1 MDTAKSLAHSCIEV
15 DASHWNRYAFLVCIL
30 RVLTYRIIIF
40 LTTGLQR
47 RCLRIFLIG
56 RGDYK
61 SIPLKNIYSPSLLS
75 SLHRD
80 LRIKVRETLGIDIE
94 LDDTPTVQEN
104 ADEVRENC
112 EGGLDDGDD
121 AAADTNVPNNSH
133 NVSLDGDEDE
143 NRDIGLDSGTDEGE
157 IDAEGSGF
165 GGNGKRPKY
174 TSTKFWNFVDDSL
187 EAVRNMAREEAKVE
201 VDAGGD
207 YDTAYENATRNILVE
222 YFQQDLA
229 EYPGR
234 RTVPKLL
241 STYNPQWQT
250 TIQTKLL
257 WTT

>member
-15 DASHWNRYAFLVCIL
+15 DASHWNRYTFLVCIL

-207 YDTAYENATRNILVE
+207 YDTAYENATR
-222 YFQQDLA
+222 
-229 EYPGR
+229 
-234 RTVPKLL
+234 K
-241 STYNPQWQT
+241 
-250 TIQTKLL
+250 
-257 WTT
+257 